1 MEGDYDMAQFKQY
14 MQRSWKNIKQDLK
27 EEVKQQFDVEFEGH
41 HVTVHTTVAGATL
54 FIDGELVDEVNRPSK
69 LGKLRPSEVVKG
81 EKNGLHVKA
90 KVNGIKTLDCT
101 FYINGKKFIKQKHEL
116 NFSMWKH
123 REKIVPA
130 LIEAY
135 EKNGTL
141 ENFTLPDE
149 GYYYFD
155 EEEHLEPG
163 AYYEVLFSEH
173 EQGYEHGFA
182 KKLLKKV
189 DWLLEKPSDKTRNSI
204 YEDVLDDDFPEYA
217 LLFNDMLAE
226 LEVDEAAL
234 HKEAMWF
241 IEHAAHRYV
250 VDFAL
255 LLLGRSTVACDV
267 DLLRVIGR
275 HEEFTA
281 FVAVALHRH
290 GAPAHELLFE
300 LAKDT
305 TGYGQQA
312 AILMLEPTT
321 ESIRTW
327 LLYDAP
333 LLTESSLALI
343 VAIAQK
349 SALSEALKA
358 DSAPREL
365 FARATMMLMC
375 LTESEET
382 VELYNELPEALLDYV
397 RHAKTHITTYEQLY
411 PIAKMAEYLSAY
423 EWDYLIEYTSWQ
435 PVESNL
441 VLSGL
446 DAILTSA
453 NWQPMIEKAFA
464 EERTMAQAITIAR
477 ASGAEYM
484 SLVYKKIVNG
494 HFEPYLYAALI
505 AGEDTHLFRA
515 VIDYVE
521 QFELAPLNP
530 LEREC
535 IELLID
541 ELSSYDG
548 VGKRLMHH
556 ALQLEDELLTFSV
569 LDTLQLWK
577 VSSYLPEFEQELQ
590 NIAKTSAN
598 RAQRRFAKCLA
609 KGH

>member
-1 MEGDYDMAQFKQY
+1 MAQFKQY
-14 MQRSWKNIKQDLK
+14 MQRSWKNMKQDLK
-27 EEVKQQFDVEFEGH
+27 EEIKQQFDVEFEGH
-41 HVTVHTTVAGATL
+41 HVTVHTTMGGAML
-54 FIDGELVDEVNRPSK
+54 FIDGELVDEVNRPST

-90 KVNGIKTLDCT
+90 KINGIKTLDCT

-135 EKNGTL
+135 EKKGTL
-141 ENFTLPDE
+141 ENFALPDE

-163 AYYEVLFSEH
+163 AYYEVLFSES

-182 KKLLKKV
+182 KKLLQKV

-217 LLFNDMLAE
+217 LLFNDMLAD
-226 LEVDEAAL
+226 LEVDEEVL
-234 HKEAMWF
+234 YKEAKWF
-241 IEHAAHRYV
+241 MEHAAHRYV

-255 LLLGRSTVACDV
+255 LLLGRATVTRDI

-300 LAKDT
+300 LAKAT
-305 TGYGQQA
+305 TGYAQQA
-312 AILMLEPTT
+312 AIRMLEPTT
-321 ESIRTW
+321 EAIRMW

-333 LLTESSLALI
+333 LRNDSPLAVI
-343 VAIAQK
+343 VTIAQK

-358 DSAPREL
+358 DSVTSEL
-365 FARATMMLMC
+365 FARATAILTR
-375 LTESEET
+375 LTEVEDL

-411 PIAKMAEYLSAY
+411 PIAEIAEHLSTY
-423 EWDYLIEYTSWQ
+423 EWGYLIEYTSWQ

-464 EERTMAQAITIAR
+464 EERNMAQAITIAR
-477 ASGAEYM
+477 ASGTEYM
-484 SLVYKKIVNG
+484 PLVYKKIVNG
-494 HFEPYLYAALI
+494 HFEPYLYEALI

-521 QFELAPLNP
+521 QFELASLNP

-541 ELSSYDG
+541 ELASYDG
-548 VGKRLMHH
+548 VGKRFMHH
-556 ALQLEDELLTFSV
+556 ALQLDDELLTFSV

-590 NIAKTSAN
+590 NIAKTSPN
-598 RAQRRFAKCLA
+598 RAQRRFAKRLA